1 MNIMSRSKKDIAA
14 AVADQL
20 GITKKDAEAAVN
32 AVFDEIAAPLKDGGE
47 VALSGF
53 GKFVVMD
60 KPARQGVN
68 PATGEKIEIAASKA
82 LKFKPAK
89 ALKDEIK

>member
-20 GITKKDAEAAVN
+20 GITKKDAEAAVS
-32 AVFDEIAAPLKDGGE
+32 AVFDEIAATLKDGGE

>member
-20 GITKKDAEAAVN
+20 GMTKKDSEAAVT
-32 AVFDEIAAPLKDGGE
+32 AVFDEIITTLKDGGE
-47 VALSGF
+47 VSLAGF
-53 GKFVVMD
+53 GKFVVVEKAAHM
-60 KPARQGVN
+60 GVN

-82 LKFKPAK
+82 VKFKPAK
-89 ALKDEIK
+89 TLKDEIK

>member
-1 MNIMSRSKKDIAA
+1 MSRSKKDIAA

-32 AVFDEIAAPLKDGGE
+32 AVFDEIAATLKDGGE

-89 ALKDEIK
+89 ALKAEIK